1 MGSSKIEQL
10 IDNIYEY
17 IESCKPKGFSTS
29 QVIVPKDELYDLLDE
44 LRLRVPDEI
53 KRCQKMLMNRD
64 AILANAQEQANKVI
78 SDAKLQAEALVH
90 DSEIMR
96 QAYLQAN
103 EMVSRATQ
111 EAESIRQ
118 AVDRDANQIR
128 AGALSYTNDMLAEIE
143 RVMSLAYEDTR
154 AKTELLLNSIRQ
166 NLEIVSENRRELCEE
181 VAPQAQDGGEEA
193 QESGAFYSE
202 DEEFEY
208 ESLNGED
215 FMQFN
220 NN

>member
-1 MGSSKIEQL
+1 MSSNKIEQL

-53 KRCQKMLMNRD
+53 KRCQKMLVNRD
-64 AILANAQEQANKVI
+64 AILANAQEQADKI
-78 SDAKLQAEALVH
+78 IADAKLQAETLVH

-111 EAESIRQ
+111 EADSIMQ
-118 AVDRDANQIR
+118 AVNRDAEQIR
-128 AGALSYTNDMLAEIE
+128 TGALAYTNDMLAEME
-143 RVMSLAYEDTR
+143 RVMSMAYEDTR
-154 AKTELLLNSIRQ
+154 NKSEALLTSIRQ
-166 NLEIVSENRRELCEE
+166 NLDIVSENRRELCED
-181 VAPQAQDGGEEA
+181 VAPQAAEAPAKEQTPEEYYA
-193 QESGAFYSE
+193 GDDDTAY
-202 DEEFEY
+202 DD
-208 ESLNGED
+208 LNGDD
-215 FMQFN
+215 FLRN
-220 NN
+220 ID

>member
-1 MGSSKIEQL
+1 MSSSKIEQL

-53 KRCQKMLMNRD
+53 KRSQKMLMNRD
-64 AILANAQEQANKVI
+64 AILANAQEQADKI
-78 SDAKLQAEALVH
+78 IADAKLQAETLVH

-111 EAESIRQ
+111 EADSIMQ
-118 AVDRDANQIR
+118 AVNRDADQIR
-128 AGALSYTNDMLAEIE
+128 TGALAYTNDMLAEME
-143 RVMSLAYEDTR
+143 RVMTMAYEDTR
-154 AKTELLLNSIRQ
+154 TKTEALLTSIRQ
-166 NLEIVSENRRELCEE
+166 NLDIVSENRRELCED
-181 VAPQAQDGGEEA
+181 VAPKAAEAPADDKTPEEYYA
-193 QESGAFYSE
+193 SD
-202 DEEFEY
+202 DEAAY
-208 ESLNGED
+208 DDLNGDD
-215 FMQFN
+215 FLRN
-220 NN
+220 IE